1 MKICAN
7 WAAEKKQGKIFVLML
22 SAIGREIDSQM
33 VHLAEILK
41 PEYFAGSPNVARD
54 EAKLDQNGGSKKYS
68 YLYPSFLTTGIDRQL
83 EEVR

>member
-41 PEYFAGSPNVARD
+41 PEYFAGSPNVAKD
-54 EAKLDQNGGSKKYS
+54 VAELDQNHGSEKYVS
-68 YLYPSFLTTGIDRQL
+68 FYPSFLTRGIDRQL